1 MSEAHAPKRQDR
13 DLEDEFANASD
24 GEEYESMELPTS
36 VTSIQQQ
43 NLAHFLDHS
52 QSLGE
57 ASSNASPTPLEAS
70 ESKGASRPKN
80 TTNRKGLTMRNDSP
94 PSSFSSS
101 VPTSNQRTS
110 KLLNTSQPSRAHERS
125 DKILPTM
132 NRPHQPFNHT
142 PPGSLDSSQPLSNEY
157 DNLNRSFNNSTEELT
172 FSTKPEISSAGY
184 QNSNGSLNAK
194 EAGHS
199 WGSFS
204 SWINT
209 AVSTVSEVIENP
221 NVVVSKAH
229 TIGQGIRNVAT
240 EQIDRVYESLDPEY
254 DYARERQNK
263 QEAQIYYA
271 RQERLGN
278 NKSLKQASDLD
289 PDGIQSRTYSNSSV
303 QVQQM
308 APGSRSNTLE
318 SSVHRD
324 GKQDTRDVAGENASQ
339 SKMLLAGNN
348 LAFKEDND
356 GRNEDSWGDDAWGDD
371 WYEHG
376 DANLIEKKSPPL
388 ILNQGREPV
397 EGSSRRISDIMP
409 PSHQEFSSVPQAQT
423 HDNQGQSPTADTTNQ
438 PPDNERIVKNLFSQE
453 LANKTSVSRL
463 GLTVPPAQ
471 GDGDQLGRTT
481 PRRSSAD
488 MRPADALFSTLD
500 FASNALGSAV
510 LGVHR
515 KVTQASQ
522 PQPPKNTFSGDSTQ
536 PRPLSP
542 AWSSL
547 HQSKES
553 QGTSEISAKSDRMTS
568 VNPSLEVVG
577 GNVVSTGLGAL
588 EILGKKAVDVISD
601 VRRAGQLSHGQG
613 IPGNLS
619 DQLDDSDPFKVPAK
633 MNVVTLFDE
642 AGGRAH
648 LNSMRSTASVAS
660 SRVAGLVSN
669 RLKLL
674 QMGQIDDLEE
684 LLGPHSLDSATE
696 ELSTDLLA
704 GHKDFRS
711 IINLLDK
718 MGVQGTGHL
727 RQLRI
732 CTKKLASLVPDNVN
746 AFEQEWHNHQS
757 RASERDFFAKAPIK
771 KFFESRL
778 LSVYFDGL
786 RSLSQFT
793 IRACHQLL
801 KIADSFDIRLAEKVC
816 GSECSVASAIAESGE
831 QEKLPPLVI
840 AKILKQFIG
849 SLIAET
855 KFIARTYSLTLDS
868 VLEAAR
874 RFTTPLDR
882 LDWEDLAFGLEKIK
896 GLLTEMEV
904 MEAVGLIHTGA
915 SCIVEVLKNELIVD
929 AVHGKLVPETP
940 RARISQ
946 PKTSNTPFH
955 AHSPALTHTPKA
967 SQNNTA
973 RMTSPLAS
981 QPTSSLSLPAEQ
993 KSELHSPLLAPRTAS
1008 PLINNASLIGQPGTP
1023 KGLIPTTP
1031 VGNNTLTAQGSK
1043 DQPVRRPSSGSS
1055 SLNSVRSTRALRT
1068 QPKLSDEDFFS
1079 ILNNA
1084 SG

>member
-1 MSEAHAPKRQDR
+1 MSDAYAPKRQGP

-43 NLAHFLDHS
+43 NLVHFLKDHS

-57 ASSNASPTPLEAS
+57 ASSNAKPTFGTKLEI
-70 ESKGASRPKN
+70 N
-80 TTNRKGLTMRNDSP
+80 
-94 PSSFSSS
+94 
-101 VPTSNQRTS
+101 
-110 KLLNTSQPSRAHERS
+110 
-125 DKILPTM
+125 
-132 NRPHQPFNHT
+132 
-142 PPGSLDSSQPLSNEY
+142 
-157 DNLNRSFNNSTEELT
+157 
-172 FSTKPEISSAGY
+172 SAGY

-194 EAGHS
+194 EAGRG

-240 EQIDRVYESLDPEY
+240 EHIDRVYESLDPEY
-254 DYARERQNK
+254 DYARERQSK

-271 RQERLGN
+271 RQEHLGN
-278 NKSLKQASDLD
+278 HRNLKQASSLD
-289 PDGIQSRTYSNSSV
+289 PDEIQSRTHSNSSV

-308 APGSRSNTLE
+308 ALGSHSNMLK
-318 SSVHRD
+318 SSVARD
-324 GKQDTRDVAGENASQ
+324 EKQDALDVAGENGSQ
-339 SKMLLAGNN
+339 SKMSLAGNN
-348 LAFKEDND
+348 LAFKEDNAD
-356 GRNEDSWGDDAWGDD
+356 HNEDNWGDDAWGDD
-371 WYEHG
+371 WYEQG
-376 DANLIEKKSPPL
+376 DANLMEKESPPL
-388 ILNQGREPV
+388 ILNQSQELV
-397 EGSSRRISDIMP
+397 EGSSLRISNIMP
-409 PSHQEFSSVPQAQT
+409 PSHQKFSSVPQAQT
-423 HDNQGQSPTADTTNQ
+423 HDNQGLSPTADTTRQ
-438 PPDNERIVKNLFSQE
+438 YSDNERSVKGLFSQE
-453 LANKTSVSRL
+453 PANRTSVSRL
-463 GLTVPPAQ
+463 ALTVPSAQ
-471 GDGDQLGRTT
+471 GDGGQLGRTT

-488 MRPADALFSTLD
+488 MRPADAFFSTLD

-522 PQPPKNTFSGDSTQ
+522 PQPPKNTLSGDSTQ
-536 PRPLSP
+536 PRPVSP

-553 QGTSEISAKSDRMTS
+553 QGTREISVKSDRMTS

-613 IPGNLS
+613 SSSNPS
-619 DQLDDSDPFKVPAK
+619 DQLDDNDPFKVPAK
-633 MNVVTLFDE
+633 MNLVTLFEE

-648 LNSMRSTASVAS
+648 LNSIRSTASVAS

-669 RLKLL
+669 KPKIL
-674 QMGQIDDLEE
+674 QMGQIDDLEQ
-684 LLGPHSLDSATE
+684 LLGPQSLDSAIE
-696 ELSTDLLA
+696 ELSADLLA

-711 IINLLDK
+711 IINLLNK

-732 CTKKLASLVPDNVN
+732 CTKKLASLAPDNVN

-793 IRACHQLL
+793 NRACHQLL
-801 KIADSFDIRLAEKVC
+801 KIADSFDIRLAEKIC
-816 GSECSVASAIAESGE
+816 GSECSVASAVVESDE
-831 QEKLPPLVI
+831 REKLSPLVI
-840 AKILKQFIG
+840 AEILKQFIG

-874 RFTTPLDR
+874 GFTTPLDR

-929 AVHGKLVPETP
+929 AVHGNLVPETP
-940 RARISQ
+940 RALISQ
-946 PKTSNTPFH
+946 PKTSNTSFH
-955 AHSPALTHTPKA
+955 AHSPALTRSQKA
-967 SQNNTA
+967 SQNKTA
-973 RMTSPLAS
+973 GMTSPLAP

-993 KSELHSPLLAPRTAS
+993 KSGLHSPLLAPRTAS
-1008 PLINNASLIGQPGTP
+1008 PLINNTSLIGQAGTP
-1023 KGLIPTTP
+1023 KGLIPTTT
-1031 VGNNTLTAQGSK
+1031 VSNNTSAVQGSK
-1043 DQPVRRPSSGSS
+1043 DQPIRRPSSGSS
-1055 SLNSVRSTRALRT
+1055 SLNSVRSTRAPRT

>member
-1 MSEAHAPKRQDR
+1 MSDAYAPKRQGP

-43 NLAHFLDHS
+43 NLVHFLKDHS

-70 ESKGASRPKN
+70 ESKAASRLEN

-94 PSSFSSS
+94 LSSLSSS
-101 VPTSNQRTS
+101 VLASNQRTS
-110 KLLNTSQPSRAHERS
+110 KLLNTSQPSRAHESS
-125 DKILPTM
+125 DETLSTM
-132 NRPHQPFNHT
+132 NHPHQPFSRT
-142 PPGSLDSSQPLSNEY
+142 PPGSLDGGQPLSNEY
-157 DNLNRSFNNSTEELT
+157 DNLNRPFNNSTEEPT
-172 FSTKPEISSAGY
+172 FGTKLEINSAGY

-194 EAGHS
+194 EAGRG

-229 TIGQGIRNVAT
+229 TI
-240 EQIDRVYESLDPEY
+240 DRVYESLDPEY
-254 DYARERQNK
+254 DYARERQSK

-271 RQERLGN
+271 RQEHLGN
-278 NKSLKQASDLD
+278 HRNLKQASSLD
-289 PDGIQSRTYSNSSV
+289 PDEIQSRTHSNSSV

-308 APGSRSNTLE
+308 ALGSHSNMLK
-318 SSVHRD
+318 SSVARD
-324 GKQDTRDVAGENASQ
+324 EKQDALDVAGENGSQ
-339 SKMLLAGNN
+339 SKMSLAGNN
-348 LAFKEDND
+348 LAFKEDNAD
-356 GRNEDSWGDDAWGDD
+356 HNEDNWGDDAWGDD
-371 WYEHG
+371 WYEQG
-376 DANLIEKKSPPL
+376 DANLMEKESPPL
-388 ILNQGREPV
+388 ILNQSQELV
-397 EGSSRRISDIMP
+397 EGSSLRISNIMP
-409 PSHQEFSSVPQAQT
+409 PSHQKFSSVPQAQT
-423 HDNQGQSPTADTTNQ
+423 HDNQGLSPTADTTRQ
-438 PPDNERIVKNLFSQE
+438 YSDNERSVKGLFSQE
-453 LANKTSVSRL
+453 PANRTSVSRL
-463 GLTVPPAQ
+463 ALTVPSAQ
-471 GDGDQLGRTT
+471 GDGGQLGRTT

-488 MRPADALFSTLD
+488 MRPADAFFSTLD

-522 PQPPKNTFSGDSTQ
+522 PQPPKNTLSGDSTQ
-536 PRPLSP
+536 PRPVSP

-553 QGTSEISAKSDRMTS
+553 QGTREISVKSDRMTS

-601 VRRAGQLSHGQG
+601 V
-613 IPGNLS
+613 
-619 DQLDDSDPFKVPAK
+619 VPAK
-633 MNVVTLFDE
+633 MNLVTLFEE

-648 LNSMRSTASVAS
+648 LNSIRSTASVAS

-669 RLKLL
+669 KPKIL
-674 QMGQIDDLEE
+674 QMGQIDDLEQ
-684 LLGPHSLDSATE
+684 LLGPQSLDSAIE
-696 ELSTDLLA
+696 ELSADLLA

-711 IINLLDK
+711 IINLLNK

-732 CTKKLASLVPDNVN
+732 CTKKLASLAPDNVN
-746 AFEQEWHNHQS
+746 AFEQGE
-757 RASERDFFAKAPIK
+757 
-771 KFFESRL
+771 
-778 LSVYFDGL
+778 
-786 RSLSQFT
+786 
-793 IRACHQLL
+793 ACHQLL
-801 KIADSFDIRLAEKVC
+801 KIADSFDIRLAEKIC
-816 GSECSVASAIAESGE
+816 GSECSVASAVVESDE
-831 QEKLPPLVI
+831 REKLSPLVI
-840 AKILKQFIG
+840 AEILKQFIG

-868 VLEAAR
+868 VLEVAR
-874 RFTTPLDR
+874 GFTTPLDR

-929 AVHGKLVPETP
+929 AVHGNLVPETP
-940 RARISQ
+940 RALISQ
-946 PKTSNTPFH
+946 PKTSNTSFH
-955 AHSPALTHTPKA
+955 AHSPALTRSQKA
-967 SQNNTA
+967 SQNKTA
-973 RMTSPLAS
+973 GMTSPLAP

-993 KSELHSPLLAPRTAS
+993 KSGLHSPLLAPRTAS
-1008 PLINNASLIGQPGTP
+1008 PLINNTSLIGQAGTP
-1023 KGLIPTTP
+1023 KGLIPTTT
-1031 VGNNTLTAQGSK
+1031 VSNNTSAVQGSK
-1043 DQPVRRPSSGSS
+1043 DQPIRRPSSGSS
-1055 SLNSVRSTRALRT
+1055 SLNSVRSTRAPRT